1 MDRNSKILL
10 LDKFYFTQDIE
21 LFFQTSPYIH
31 KSVLC
36 TSIPYDNSL
45 LDGKWRIHSKNYKML
60 GDYFKIDRQKW
71 TKRLSNRL
79 CPALLNLNE
88 EGIRVYRCDI
98 NQLRQAYGL
107 NAHYLSRTSLDCK
120 NLQTSLKLK
129 YNFSE
134 LPENMLA
141 ASSLE
146 AIICAMFAKYISFG
160 GETSNMFDFEGLEVL
175 SKPF

>member
-1 MDRNSKILL
+1 
-10 LDKFYFTQDIE
+10 
-21 LFFQTSPYIH
+21 
-31 KSVLC
+31 
-36 TSIPYDNSL
+36 
-45 LDGKWRIHSKNYKML
+45 ML